1 MEKLWVVDFGS
12 QYSLLIVRR
21 ARELG
26 VYAELLPWNAC
37 PAELPPE
44 VRGVIFSG
52 SYASVSEGPPLPT
65 HWIGKRPVLA
75 ICYSAQWL
83 AAHGGGAVAES
94 HAREF
99 GPAEVEGLQPASP
112 LWKGIPPRSQ
122 VWMSHSDTITAL
134 PAGAI
139 PTARTETIP
148 FAAYEEP
155 ARHLYA
161 VQFHPEVAHTTYGK
175 TLLQNFLHTL
185 CGFSGTWKP
194 EDEIETLLEELRRAM
209 PRGQALCALS
219 GGVDS
224 TVAALL
230 THRAIGDRF
239 YGIFV
244 DTGLL
249 RAGEKEQVLS
259 AYEKAGLPVTVVEAQ
274 DRFFAALKGIT
285 DPEQKRQVIGHLFIE
300 IFEGE
305 ARKQADVRY
314 LVQGTIY
321 PDVVE
326 SGTGV
331 SAKIKSHHN
340 VGGLPEKLSLQ
351 LVEPLR
357 RFFKDEVR
365 ALGARLGLPASFLE
379 RHPFPGP
386 GLAVRILGEVTP
398 PRVVRL
404 QKADQIFL
412 DTLRKQGWYHR
423 TWQAFAVLVPQRTV
437 GVGGDSRSY
446 GEVIALRAVDST
458 DGMTASPTPLPYDLL
473 QEAARRIL
481 AEVPD
486 ITRVVYDLSTK
497 PPATIEWE

>member
-12 QYSLLIVRR
+12 QYSLLLVRR

-26 VYAELLPWNAC
+26 VYAELLPWHSC
-37 PAELPPE
+37 PPEVPPE

-52 SYASVSEGPPLPT
+52 SYASVSEGPPLPAS
-65 HWIGKRPVLA
+65 WIGQRPALA

-99 GPAEVEGLQPASP
+99 GPAEVTVLEPDSP
-112 LWKGIPPRSQ
+112 LWKGIPSRSQ

-134 PAGAI
+134 PKGAL
-139 PTARTETIP
+139 PTARTDKIP
-148 FAAYEEP
+148 FAAYEDP
-155 ARHLYA
+155 ARQLYA

-175 TLLQNFLHTL
+175 ALLQNFLYHL
-185 CGFSGTWKP
+185 CGFSGSWRP
-194 EDEIETLLEELRRAM
+194 EDEIETLVAELRQAM
-209 PRGQALCALS
+209 PTGQALCALS
-219 GGVDS
+219 GGIDS

-230 THRAIGDRF
+230 VHRAIGERF
-239 YGIFV
+239 HGLFV

-249 RAGEKEQVLS
+249 RAEEKNQVLA
-259 AYEKAGLPVTVVEAQ
+259 AYKSVDLPVTVIEAQ
-274 DRFFAALKGIT
+274 DRFFSALKGVT
-285 DPEQKRQVIGHLFIE
+285 EPEKKRQIIGRIFIE
-300 IFEGE
+300 IFEEE
-305 ARKQADVRY
+305 ARQRPDVRY

-326 SGTGV
+326 SGAGV

-340 VGGLPEKLSLQ
+340 VGGLPDKLSLQ

-365 ALGARLGLPASFLE
+365 ALGARLGLPTSFLE

-398 PRVVRL
+398 ERVVRL
-404 QKADQIFL
+404 QKADQLFL
-412 DTLRKQGWYHR
+412 ETLQRAGWYTR

-437 GVGGDSRSY
+437 GVSGDNRSY
-446 GEVIALRAVDST
+446 GEIIALRAVDST
-458 DGMTASPTPLPYDLL
+458 DGMTAAPTFLPYEVLT
-473 QEAARRIL
+473 EAARRIL

-486 ITRVVYDLSTK
+486 ITRVVYDISTK